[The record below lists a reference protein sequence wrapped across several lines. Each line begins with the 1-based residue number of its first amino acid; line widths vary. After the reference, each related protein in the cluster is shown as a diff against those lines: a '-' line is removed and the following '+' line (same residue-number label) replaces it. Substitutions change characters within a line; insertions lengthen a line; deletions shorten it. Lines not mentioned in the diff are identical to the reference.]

1 MRGPAVLFFIYVD
14 SYMFVLSSAII
25 QYGIGININLAA
37 CDAAIIVCLVFYVT
51 TKVCLA
57 LASTLKR
64 REVLGRNADCF
75 DRL

>member
-1 MRGPAVLFFIYVD
+1 
-14 SYMFVLSSAII
+14 MFVLSSAII

-57 LASTLKR
+57 LASTLER